1 VNEVAHIALQIF
13 ENQSKLMITL
23 ERYLLEIVAFDF
35 RARNPAE
42 VLASLCH
49 AVEADKVTSTA
60 ALTICLDAHR
70 TLAVLKQ
77 TRQTLSCACLELAAR
92 FLGKDISAIA
102 AEDLYGKLGTTRG
115 EVTGRSQNLPEINI
129 ILTYK
134 PETIRDLIEL
144 YMNHQPQTVAGPRF
158 NLNDFM
164 SVSIAVSTEMREK
177 SLPRYT
183 YYHEPPPRRT
193 TSPTTSPHTD
203 VKSTPTIHN
212 TPRTPGPSRESQQQ
226 QTNGNNHVSPEDM
239 DLGDPKSPPPEYMLQ
254 AVDVSMTSASPTS
267 PTSPIEPPNPDD
279 PSQITSLVR
288 FVLDASRAH
297 DEKLTIAPYYEIIE
311 EEITE
316 ERDVW
321 IPKADG
327 RHRSFEKDDGPR
339 RSFDK
344 EDSRSATPRIGAGTA
359 SSATR
364 IHGGFLSRGPPTENT
379 PRRTYTPPPSSTANR
394 GSFNR
399 RESPM
404 RGNEG
409 MRNRSPRRDYR
420 RETSPRRAE
429 RSPPSRG
436 GAYARRGGDREGTS
450 PPPRRGYGDDRGY
463 RRDDRRD
470 DRRRDYH

>member
-1 VNEVAHIALQIF
+1 VSF
-13 ENQSKLMITL
+13 QS
-23 ERYLLEIVAFDF
+23 
-35 RARNPAE
+35 
-42 VLASLCH
+42 
-49 AVEADKVTSTA
+49 
-60 ALTICLDAHR
+60 
-70 TLAVLKQ
+70 
-77 TRQTLSCACLELAAR
+77 
-92 FLGKDISAIA
+92 
-102 AEDLYGKLGTTRG
+102 
-115 EVTGRSQNLPEINI
+115 LPEINI
-129 ILTYK
+129 MLTHK

-164 SVSIAVSTEMREK
+164 NVSIAISTEMREK

-183 YYHEPPPRRT
+183 YYHEPPPRST

-203 VKSTPTIHN
+203 VKSTPTVQH

-226 QTNGNNHVSPEDM
+226 TTNGNHHAPPEDM

-254 AVDVSMTSASPTS
+254 SVDVSMTSASPTS

-279 PSQITSLVR
+279 ASQITSLVR

-327 RHRSFEKDDGPR
+327 RRRSFEKDD
-339 RSFDK
+339 
-344 EDSRSATPRIGAGTA
+344 SRSSTPRVGSGSGT
-359 SSATR
+359 TR
-364 IHGGFLSRGPPTENT
+364 IHGGFLSRGPPTENA

-399 RESPM
+399 RDSPP
-404 RGNEG
+404 RGHENT
-409 MRNRSPRRDYR
+409 RNRSPRRDYR
-420 RETSPRRAE
+420 REISPRRAE
-429 RSPPSRG
+429 RSPPTRG
-436 GAYARRGGDREGTS
+436 GGYGRRGGDRDGTS